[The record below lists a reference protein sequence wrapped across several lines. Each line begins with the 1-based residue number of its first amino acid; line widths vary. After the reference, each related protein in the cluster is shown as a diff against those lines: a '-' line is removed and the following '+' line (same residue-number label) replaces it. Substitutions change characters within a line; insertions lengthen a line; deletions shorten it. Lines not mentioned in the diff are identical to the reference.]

1 MTTVEIIKVMG
12 FMKLTNAEFHS
23 FHQDVMTVGAS
34 FASAVKSSVD
44 EKTFTLLFFSIG
56 EVACIA

>member
-1 MTTVEIIKVMG
+1 
-12 FMKLTNAEFHS
+12 MKLTNAEFHS
-23 FHQDVMTVGAS
+23 FHQDVMTVGVS